1 MRSHIEKNLLSRQH
15 ARPALIQGHL
25 KFFGSRVL
33 LYFAE
38 PAATLLGSATVS
50 DGLPHSRRIL
60 LEQGDRP
67 FNVLC
72 VCVELVCETRVG
84 RNR

>member
-38 PAATLLGSATVS
+38 PAATLLGSARACRMDFRT
-50 DGLPHSRRIL
+50 RRIL

-72 VCVELVCETRVG
+72 VCVELVCETRAG